1 MPDYRKNPL
10 DWQEVKTVDD
20 RQTAI
25 AFRITRADTG
35 DKALYSLEMG
45 RMPQDS
51 SKPGLIRHVP
61 VKYEV
66 KNGQVRVFDIV
77 DVLRDFANQIVE
89 AVTLDAQ
96 AYEDTRGEREK
107 ARDDKTKTTPRP
119 GLKKL
124 GKLDHKAK
132 VPENGQ

>member
-1 MPDYRKNPL
+1 
-10 DWQEVKTVDD
+10 
-20 RQTAI
+20 
-25 AFRITRADTG
+25 
-35 DKALYSLEMG
+35 
-45 RMPQDS
+45 
-51 SKPGLIRHVP
+51 
-61 VKYEV
+61 
-66 KNGQVRVFDIV
+66 
-77 DVLRDFANQIVE
+77 VLRDFANQIVE